1 MGKEK
6 KKRKS
11 RRVSF
16 GILMIL
22 LVIAAAYYT
31 YTYVRDM
38 NNKPKLSGDVEV
50 HFIDVGQGDSCLIV
64 SPTGS
69 TVLIDAGDEKTSKQ
83 NEHPTI
89 EYLDE
94 LKVTTIDYMII
105 THYDQD
111 HIGGADDVINAVE
124 VKNFL
129 TPDYVPTTKCG
140 ERLMTAIENEGA
152 EVVHP
157 DIGYSIDLGGNARL
171 EVLSSAEITDNGR
184 NNDSIVTRL
193 TYGDIS
199 FLFTG
204 DAESEREEELLESC
218 PEKLESDVLKAG
230 HHGSDSSSTEDF
242 LKEVSPEVAIISCGK
257 DNSYGHPHEKTLKAL
272 SSLSCKI
279 LRTDLLGDIIL
290 TTDGDVISSNQSQNT
305 YGQIVSSSNRS
316 SEGALSNA
324 CVFSCPVNLTDKLRK
339 LPDAA

>member
-171 EVLSSAEITDNGR
+171 EVLSSAEITDKGR

-218 PEKLESDVLKAG
+218 PEKLESDVLKVG
-230 HHGSDSSSTEDF
+230 HHGSDTSTTKDF
-242 LKEVSPEVAIISCGK
+242 LDQVSPSYAIISVGEG
-257 DNSYGHPHEKTLKAL
+257 NSYGHPSRTTLNLLESIHA
-272 SSLSCKI
+272 KI
-279 LRTDLLGDIIL
+279 YRTDLNGTIVVRS
-290 TTDGDVISSNQSQNT
+290 DG
-305 YGQIVSSSNRS
+305 
-316 SEGALSNA
+316 
-324 CVFSCPVNLTDKLRK
+324 VNITADTER
-339 LPDAA
+339 